1 MGRQTGSQRRA
12 AREKRRQIQEQIKLI
27 ADENGISYRQAER
40 IYNNNNLENEVKE
53 ITIQKRPENRGILG
67 WRSFID
73 YALDDAT
80 DLDGMGITGGK
91 EMKKIIDGYDKHVDK
106 KKSGNG
112 KDNADTSTSG
122 GGKTNTWE
130 NPWKH
135 RELRSGRLG
144 ANERLPSNLRYPY
157 STINGTQDFI
167 KFSIFEYRRSTQSR
181 IGIRRN
187 RGDRLIT
194 SGRESLAD
202 EQNNLR
208 NTRDL
213 LGSIL
218 LPIPSQ
224 VADTNSTGWGESK
237 LNALE
242 ADLLAASGN
251 LISGN
256 SGNAEGDFQNVLKK
270 ISANSSVVNS
280 WFAKQ
285 AVSALIGSNI
295 TLDQLLARDQGEII
309 NPNMELLF
317 SGPSLRTFSF
327 NFKLTPRYQREAEV
341 IRTIIKAFKR
351 NMAPKGSGG
360 TVLRTPNIFQLE
372 YVGKAQD
379 YLNRIKLC
387 ALQNV
392 SVNYTGDGTFA
403 TYQDGAP
410 ISSMLTLQFK
420 ELTPIYNE
428 DYGAYTDNRDGV
440 GY

>member
-1 MGRQTGSQRRA
+1 MSNRARFRNRDRRLQQERA
-12 AREKRRQIQEQIKLI
+12 AANRAAQEAERLAAEEAARNAKEFGIGEVRPDDRNWFEKTGDNINNWLFDRNKKQETYKKFVERTPEYNILGGGEKKK
-27 ADENGISYRQAER
+27 ENG
-40 IYNNNNLENEVKE
+40 
-53 ITIQKRPENRGILG
+53 
-67 WRSFID
+67 D
-73 YALDDAT
+73 
-80 DLDGMGITGGK
+80 
-91 EMKKIIDGYDKHVDK
+91 
-106 KKSGNG
+106 
-112 KDNADTSTSG
+112 G
-122 GGKTNTWE
+122 GGGGGGGETETWD

-135 RELRSGRLG
+135 RTLRSGRLG
-144 ANERLPSNLRYPY
+144 ANERLPSDLRYPY

-181 IGIRRN
+181 IGIRRD
-187 RGDRLIT
+187 RGDRLFT

-251 LISGN
+251 LISGQ
-256 SGNAEGDFQNVLKK
+256 SGKAEGDFQSVLQR

-428 DYGAYTDNRDGV
+428 DYGAYTDDRDGV

>member
-1 MGRQTGSQRRA
+1 MSGRVKAKNKSDRLA
-12 AREKRRQIQEQIKLI
+12 KERQQIREQIKFL
-27 ADENGISYRQAER
+27 ADEKGISYKDAER
-40 IYNNNNLENEVKE
+40 IYNNSNLEKDVKE
-53 ITIQKRPENRGILG
+53 ITINRTTGSGILG
-67 WRSFID
+67 NISSD
-73 YALDDAT
+73 PNMMVN
-80 DLDGMGITGGK
+80 MGGVNKTTEEENTGG
-91 EMKKIIDGYDKHVDK
+91 
-106 KKSGNG
+106 NG
-112 KDNADTSTSG
+112 GENG
-122 GGKTNTWE
+122 GGENPPETWKNPWE
-130 NPWKH
+130 NVT
-135 RELRSGRLG
+135 RRAGRRG
-144 ANERLPSNLRYPY
+144 VNERLPSDLRYPY

-167 KFSIFEYRRSTQSR
+167 KFSIFEYRRSTQSK
-181 IGIRRN
+181 IGLTRN
-187 RGDRLIT
+187 RGDRLFT
-194 SGRESLAD
+194 SGRESLED

-224 VADTNSTGWGESK
+224 VADTNSVGWGESR
-237 LNALE
+237 LNTIE
-242 ADLLAASGN
+242 ANLLAAAGGIVTGDMNNAKDSFAGALNN
-251 LISGN
+251 L
-256 SGNAEGDFQNVLKK
+256 
-270 ISANSSVVNS
+270 SANKDIANN

-285 AVSALIGSNI
+285 AINSLIGSNI

-317 SGPSLRTFSF
+317 SGPALRSFSF

-351 NMAPKGSGG
+351 NMAAKGSGG

-379 YLNRIKLC
+379 YLNRMKLC
-387 ALQNV
+387 ALRNV

-410 ISSMLTLQFK
+410 ISSMLTLQFT

-428 DYGAYTDNRDGV
+428 DYGAYIDNRDGV

>member
-1 MGRQTGSQRRA
+1 MSDKDKNQFTLDTEGTGWKARVRRA
-12 AREKRRQIQEQIKLI
+12 VLGTVDAATLNLFDVDQRGAVGFQLDLNKRTEFNNQVQEEALGSNSSVGGLYNKDGTLKKKIGGSNIYSTQGWSEEQEQKF
-27 ADENGISYRQAER
+27 
-40 IYNNNNLENEVKE
+40 LETGEV
-53 ITIQKRPENRGILG
+53 P
-67 WRSFID
+67 
-73 YALDDAT
+73 
-80 DLDGMGITGGK
+80 
-91 EMKKIIDGYDKHVDK
+91 
-106 KKSGNG
+106 
-112 KDNADTSTSG
+112 G
-122 GGKTNTWE
+122 GGTEKWE
-130 NPWKH
+130 NPWANIT
-135 RELRSGRLG
+135 RRSGRLG
-144 ANERLPSNLRYPY
+144 ANERLPSDLRYPY

-167 KFSIFEYRRSTQSR
+167 KFSIFEYRRSTQSK

-187 RGDRLIT
+187 RGDRLFT
-194 SGRESLAD
+194 SGRESLAE

-224 VADTNSTGWGESK
+224 VADNNSTGWGESK
-237 LNALE
+237 LNTIE
-242 ADLLAASGN
+242 ANLLAAAGGIITGDGSDAKANFQSALQN
-251 LISGN
+251 L
-256 SGNAEGDFQNVLKK
+256 
-270 ISANSSVVNS
+270 SANSDLATN

-379 YLNRIKLC
+379 YLNRMKLC
-387 ALQNV
+387 ALQSV

-428 DYGAYTDNRDGV
+428 DYGDYNDNRDGV

>member
-1 MGRQTGSQRRA
+1 MSNRARFRNRDRRLQQERA
-12 AREKRRQIQEQIKLI
+12 AANRAAQEAERLAAEEAARNAKEFGIGEVRPDDRNWFEKTGDNINNWLFDRNKKQETYKKFVERTPEYNILGGGEKKK
-27 ADENGISYRQAER
+27 ENG
-40 IYNNNNLENEVKE
+40 
-53 ITIQKRPENRGILG
+53 
-67 WRSFID
+67 D
-73 YALDDAT
+73 
-80 DLDGMGITGGK
+80 
-91 EMKKIIDGYDKHVDK
+91 
-106 KKSGNG
+106 
-112 KDNADTSTSG
+112 G
-122 GGKTNTWE
+122 GGGGGGGETETWD

-135 RELRSGRLG
+135 RTLRSGRLG
-144 ANERLPSNLRYPY
+144 ANERLPSDLRYPY

-181 IGIRRN
+181 IGIRRD
-187 RGDRLIT
+187 RGDRLFT

-251 LISGN
+251 LISGQ
-256 SGNAEGDFQNVLKK
+256 SGKAEGDFQSVLQR

>member
-1 MGRQTGSQRRA
+1 MSFNYRYDKDGKIIGVGWGKGPNWEYRNDYVTKEEQR
-12 AREKRRQIQEQIKLI
+12 K
-27 ADENGISYRQAER
+27 
-40 IYNNNNLENEVKE
+40 NEEFEFGKPIDDAKE
-53 ITIQKRPENRGILG
+53 ITITGESGTLVNAIKGG
-67 WRSFID
+67 
-73 YALDDAT
+73 LDAVTFNTWDF
-80 DLDGMGITGGK
+80 DGEGGQRVRNQDDTGG
-91 EMKKIIDGYDKHVDK
+91 
-106 KKSGNG
+106 NG
-112 KDNADTSTSG
+112 GENG
-122 GGKTNTWE
+122 GGENPPETWKNPWE
-130 NPWKH
+130 NIT
-135 RELRSGRLG
+135 RRSGRLG
-144 ANERLPSNLRYPY
+144 ANERLPSDLRYPY

-187 RGDRLIT
+187 RGDRLFT

-224 VADTNSTGWGESK
+224 VADTNSVGWGESR
-237 LNALE
+237 LNTIE
-242 ADLLAASGN
+242 ANLLAAAGG
-251 LISGN
+251 IV
-256 SGNAEGDFQNVLKK
+256 EGKGAKDSFQNVLKDL
-270 ISANSSVVNS
+270 SANSDLATN

-387 ALQNV
+387 ALKNV

-410 ISSMLTLQFK
+410 ISSMLTLQFT

>member
-1 MGRQTGSQRRA
+1 MGFGNIGPIPGTKEYDNQKSLKELDQI
-12 AREKRRQIQEQIKLI
+12 REKIKFL
-27 ADENGISYRQAER
+27 ADEKGISYKDAER
-40 IYNNNNLENEVKE
+40 IYKNSNLENDVKE
-53 ITIQKRPENRGILG
+53 ITIDRPTSWSILG
-67 WRSFID
+67 PISSD
-73 YALDDAT
+73 TNKMVNMGALNNNNSNNDDDNNDT
-80 DLDGMGITGGK
+80 NTGG
-91 EMKKIIDGYDKHVDK
+91 
-106 KKSGNG
+106 
-112 KDNADTSTSG
+112 G
-122 GGKTNTWE
+122 GTTETWD
-130 NPWKH
+130 NPWA
-135 RELRSGRLG
+135 RRTLRSGRLG
-144 ANERLPSNLRYPY
+144 ANERLPSDLRYPY

-181 IGIRRN
+181 IGIRRD
-187 RGDRLIT
+187 RGDRLFT

-242 ADLLAASGN
+242 ADLLAAGGN

-256 SGNAEGDFQNVLKK
+256 GKAEEDFQNVLKR

>member
-1 MGRQTGSQRRA
+1 MGQGNKNLKRNINPNYGKKKKETPVSTGELKESKKYPGFRKVLT
-12 AREKRRQIQEQIKLI
+12 EDGEI
-27 ADENGISYRQAER
+27 AYIPFDET
-40 IYNNNNLENEVKE
+40 KE
-53 ITIQKRPENRGILG
+53 ITIAERVPVWYNPLTWPSSNPAVNNNPLG
-67 WRSFID
+67 D
-73 YALDDAT
+73 N
-80 DLDGMGITGGK
+80 
-91 EMKKIIDGYDKHVDK
+91 
-106 KKSGNG
+106 GNG
-112 KDNADTSTSG
+112 NGNGDNGNGNGNGTTE
-122 GGKTNTWE
+122 TWK
-130 NPWKH
+130 NPWEGIA
-135 RELRSGRLG
+135 RRSGRLG
-144 ANERLPSNLRYPY
+144 ANERLPSDLRYPY

-187 RGDRLIT
+187 RGDRLFT

-224 VADTNSTGWGESK
+224 VADTNSAGWGESK
-237 LNALE
+237 LNTLE
-242 ADLLAASGN
+242 AGLLAAAGG
-251 LISGN
+251 IV
-256 SGNAEGDFQNVLKK
+256 EGKGAKTDFENVLKDL
-270 ISANSSVVNS
+270 SANSDLATN

-379 YLNRIKLC
+379 YLNRMKLC
-387 ALQNV
+387 ALKNV

-410 ISSMLTLQFK
+410 ISSMLTLQFT